1 MKFRLKVS
9 SAVTT
14 FSLSLACALP
24 AHAELQAQWIGNSGV
39 LGYYDTTLDVTWLD
53 MAGQPRTWDAASAWV
68 NSLNLGGVT
77 GWRLPTMA
85 APLPGAQCS
94 NNGTHCGYNV
104 ATSSSEIAS
113 LFFDTL
119 GNKSFVN
126 TSGATQAGFGLSNTG
141 GLRGLQSGIHWLSEY
156 TPNPNLAWF
165 FDTRNGYQYVANK
178 NEQFYALAV
187 HSGNVMA
194 PVPEPETYALLLAGL
209 AVVGTLTRRR
219 TRTVASL
226 AI

>member
-1 MKFRLKVS
+1 MKFRPMLGT
-9 SAVTT
+9 ATAIFT
-14 FSLSLACALP
+14 LSLACVLP
-24 AHAELQAQWIGNSGV
+24 VHSELQTQWIGNSGV
-39 LGYYDTTLDVTWLD
+39 RGYYDTTLDVTWLD

-68 NSLNLGGVT
+68 KSLNVGGVT

-104 ATSSSEIAS
+104 ATSSSEIAD

-126 TSGATQAGFGLSNTG
+126 TSGATQVGFGLSNTG
-141 GLRGLQSGIHWLSEY
+141 GLRGLQSGILWLSEY
-156 TPNPNLAWF
+156 TPNSNIAWF
-165 FDTRNGYQYVANK
+165 FDTRYGYQYVANK

-194 PVPEPETYALLLAGL
+194 PVPEPEIYAMLLAGL
-209 AVVGTLTRRR
+209 ALVGSLSRRR
-219 TRTVASL
+219 SRAVSSL
-226 AI
+226 AV